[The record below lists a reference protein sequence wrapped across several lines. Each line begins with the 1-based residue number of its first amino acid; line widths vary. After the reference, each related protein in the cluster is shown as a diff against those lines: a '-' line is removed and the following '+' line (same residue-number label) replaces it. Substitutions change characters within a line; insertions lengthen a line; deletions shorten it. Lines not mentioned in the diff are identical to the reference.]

1 MIELTEAEERKINFA
16 RRSSVTSASG
26 EPHPGNDLL
35 LEDGFYILLE
45 DGVSTILLEQ
55 LWLTQKYPR

>member
-16 RRSSVTSASG
+16 RRSSVTSSG
-26 EPHPGNDLL
+26 NLHPGNDLL

-45 DGVSTILLEQ
+45 DGVSTILLE
-55 LWLTQKYPR
+55 